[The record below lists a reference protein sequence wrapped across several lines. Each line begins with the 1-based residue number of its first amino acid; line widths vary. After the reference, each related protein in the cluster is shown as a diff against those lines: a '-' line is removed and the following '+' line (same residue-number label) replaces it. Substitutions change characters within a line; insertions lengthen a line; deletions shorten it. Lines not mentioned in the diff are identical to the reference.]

1 MTFGGILLLL
11 LIAAISGGIAQALA
25 GFSRGGC
32 LVSIVVGFIGAF
44 LGWWIADA
52 LNFPLLFQI
61 NIQGRQFPVLWSIIG
76 GVIFVSVINLINRR
90 R

>member
-1 MTFGGILLLL
+1 MTIGGILLLL
-11 LIAAISGGIAQALA
+11 LIAGICGGIAQALV

-52 LNFPLLFQI
+52 LKLPLLFQV

>member
-1 MTFGGILLLL
+1 MTIGGILLIL
-11 LIAAISGGIAQALA
+11 LIAAICGGIAQALV

-44 LGWWIADA
+44 LGWWISDA
-52 LNFPLLFQI
+52 LNLPMLFQL

-76 GVIFVSVINLINRR
+76 GVIFVSVINLINKRR
-90 R
+90 